1 MIIASQLKPGMAIR
15 VEGQIYRV
23 LGAEFHAGGG
33 QQVGVVKTKLRNALS
48 GTMWEP
54 RFRPDERLEDLALQR
69 RTMQFLY
76 RDQENCFF
84 MNPFTYDQVEV
95 SRAAL
100 GPAER
105 FLKEEMQIPLDF
117 YENRPIGVVLPPV
130 MDVRVTSTGPAVHS
144 QQDSTWKEA
153 VLENDMMVKVPL
165 FIETGETIRVEVE
178 TGRYVERVRAEKKRF

>member
-15 VEGQIYRV
+15 VEGEIYRV
-23 LGAEFHAGGG
+23 LAAEFHAGGG
-33 QQVGVVKTKLRNALS
+33 QQGGVVKTKLRNALT

-54 RFRPDERLEDLALQR
+54 RFRPDEKLENLAPER

-76 RDQENCFF
+76 RDPENCYF
-84 MNPFTYDQVEV
+84 MNPVTYDQVEM

-100 GPAER
+100 GPTEK
-105 FLKEEMQIPLDF
+105 FLKEDMQIPLDF
-117 YENRPIGVVLPPV
+117 FEGRPIGVVLPPV
-130 MDVRVTSTGPAVHS
+130 MDVRVISTGPAVHS

-153 VLENDMMVKVPL
+153 ILVNDMQVMVPL